1 MKNTIRII
9 TLNLAFILSASLYAA
24 NPYNADIV
32 VAQDGTGD
40 FTLLQAAIN
49 AAPSNSTR
57 RTVIYIKRGL
67 YNTEKVIVPAEKA
80 NITLIGESRDE
91 SIISYHVY
99 NCSTGICPAEDAA
112 KWTSD
117 NITTTAT
124 LTILGNG
131 FRAENL
137 TIRNTAGPVGQ
148 ALAITVKSDKCVFI
162 NCNLL
167 GYQDTI
173 YMWNVALR
181 TYFKGCL
188 VLGRTDYV
196 YGGGIGYFDG
206 CEIRSYGGG
215 WITAPS
221 TGALQPYGFVF
232 NDCTLTYTSGSP
244 RAGDDGTLI
253 RLGRP
258 WHGSPKVAWLYCN
271 MCAEINP
278 EGWGDT
284 WGMDSVTTA
293 PTIKLL
299 EYKNT
304 GPGAD
309 MTNRAKWATLRAMT
323 DVESLDYTVQQVM
336 KGSDGWD
343 PTVEAP
349 AVQTYTWKG
358 TGVSTNWL
366 DSTSWD
372 PKKIPAS
379 GESASVSGNLT
390 LTANGGTFVADLL
403 LNPGSKLDVT
413 SASTVN
419 FLSLDSAEIA
429 AVGTSTLSGKIA
441 TKDSSRFTVD
451 GQLEILATITGVHNL
466 IKAGAGKLLLN
477 ADNSNYSGTFLLKAG
492 SIEAKLAKSLGK
504 GSVTVKSGA
513 YLIIS
518 ADNAIDVKSKL
529 QIESGGTV
537 ILNNA
542 LTLNQLYI
550 NGVIQNPGL
559 YNSTTHPTV
568 FSGAQ
573 SIMVGRPTMFT
584 FQQASAKRWG
594 TAANYIP
601 ALLPLAGDTAF
612 VNVEM
617 EADAVA
623 FAATLLVKKNIRLV
637 GNAVSTGDIIMYNG
651 AFFSYATSGV
661 GFSLTAPLVV
671 DSAIYC
677 QMSGNAA
684 GNAMTFNGPIRGKGS
699 IQGYNYTNTASM
711 VAKVVLAG
719 DNSNFTGTWDGT
731 RASRVATSSGAF
743 DGTVANA
750 FGAGKITIGSGNKVY
765 FSHAQASSTKT
776 SLAMVT
782 GATAV
787 MNTNA
792 TVGKLILDGVEYT
805 SGSFTATSHPTFFQG
820 TGTLTVS
827 VANELASVQNLKPML
842 QYDGQSLHFS
852 TNIQKIEM
860 YNTLGQCLLKS
871 SVTGGKLA
879 IQLPQGMYVFR
890 LMDAKTEYRSKLTI
904 NWH

>member
-1 MKNTIRII
+1 MKNTLR
-9 TLNLAFILSASLYAA
+9 ILSILLLLGGNLHAA

-40 FTLLQAAIN
+40 FTHLQAAIN

-57 RTVIYIKRGL
+57 RTVIYIKRGV
-67 YNTEKVIVPAEKA
+67 YSTEKVIVPTEKA
-80 NITLIGESRDE
+80 NITLIGQSRDE
-91 SIISYHVY
+91 TILSYHVY
-99 NCSTGICPAEDAA
+99 NCATGICPAEDAA
-112 KWTSD
+112 KWTGD

-124 LTILGNG
+124 LTILGSG

-173 YMWNVALR
+173 YMWNVGLR

-188 VLGRTDYV
+188 VLGRTDYI
-196 YGGGIGYFDG
+196 YGGGIGFFDG

-232 NDCTLTYTSGSP
+232 SDCTLTYAAGSP
-244 RAGDDGTLI
+244 RAGDDGALI

-278 EGWGDT
+278 EGWGDI

-323 DVESLDYTVQQVM
+323 DLESLDYTVQQVM
-336 KGSDGWD
+336 KGTDNWD
-343 PTVEAP
+343 PSAEAP
-349 AVQTYTWKG
+349 TVQTYNWKG
-358 TGVSTNWL
+358 TGLTTNWL

-372 PKKIPAS
+372 PRKIPAS

-390 LTANGGTFVADLL
+390 LTANGGTFAADLL
-403 LNPGSKLDVT
+403 LNPGAKLEVT
-413 SASTVN
+413 SSSAVN
-419 FLSLDSAEIA
+419 YLSLDSAEIVA
-429 AVGTSTLSGKIA
+429 AGTATLSGKIA
-441 TKDSSRFTVD
+441 TKDSSRFNIA
-451 GQLEILATITGVHNL
+451 GQLDLQASITGVHNL
-466 IKAGAGKLLLN
+466 IKTGAGKLQMN
-477 ADNSNYSGTFLLKAG
+477 ADNSNYSGTLILKAG
-492 SIEAKLAKSLGK
+492 SVEAKLAKCLGK
-504 GSVTVKSGA
+504 GNVTVKSGA
-513 YLIIS
+513 SLIVS
-518 ADNAIDVKSKL
+518 TDNAIDVKSKL
-529 QIESGGTV
+529 SIESGGTV
-537 ILNNA
+537 VLNNA

-550 NGVIQNPGL
+550 NGVIQLPGT

-617 EADAVA
+617 EADAVVY
-623 FAATLLVKKNIRLV
+623 AATLLVKKNIRLV
-637 GNAVSTGDIIMYNG
+637 GNAVSTGDIILYNG
-651 AFFSYATSGV
+651 SFFSYATSGT

-684 GNAMTFNGPIRGKGS
+684 GNSMILNGPIRGKGS
-699 IQGYNYTNTASM
+699 IQAYNYTNTASM

-719 DNSNFTGTWDGT
+719 DNSKFTGTWDGT
-731 RASRVATSSGAF
+731 RASRVSTSSGAF
-743 DGTVANA
+743 EGTVAKA
-750 FGAGKITIGSGNKVY
+750 FGAGKINIGSGNKVY
-765 FSHAQASSTKT
+765 FSHAQASSVQNTL
-776 SLAMVT
+776 SLVT
-782 GATAV
+782 GAVAV
-787 MNTNA
+787 LNTNA
-792 TVGKLILDGVEYT
+792 TVGKLTLDGVEYT
-805 SGSFTATSHPTFFQG
+805 TGTFSATTHPTFFQG
-820 TGTLTVS
+820 TGILTIP
-827 VANELASVQNLKPML
+827 VANDLTSAVKHNARIIFDGKILYVSNS
-842 QYDGQSLHFS
+842 YD
-852 TNIQKIEM
+852 KVM
-860 YNTLGQCLLKS
+860 VYNQLGQLVFIRNVDS
-871 SVTGGKLA
+871 GKVPLTLHNG
-879 IQLPQGMYVFR
+879 IYVIR
-890 LMDAKTEYRSKLTI
+890 LSNKDSEGFSKLVV
-904 NWH
+904 N

>member
-1 MKNTIRII
+1 MKI
-9 TLNLAFILSASLYAA
+9 TLRILTCSLIFIFSASLFAA

-32 VAQDGTGD
+32 VAKDGSGD

-49 AAPSNSTR
+49 AAPSNSSR
-57 RTVIYIKRGL
+57 RTVIYVKRGL
-67 YNTEKVIVPAEKA
+67 YNTEKVMVPAEKT

-91 SIISYHVY
+91 SILSYHVY

-112 KWTSD
+112 KWTGE
-117 NITTTAT
+117 NINTTAT
-124 LTILGNG
+124 LTILGSG

-137 TIRNTAGPVGQ
+137 TIQNTAGPVGQ

-188 VLGRTDYV
+188 VLGRTDYI

-221 TGALQPYGFVF
+221 TGAFQPYGFVF
-232 NDCTLTYTSGSP
+232 NDCDLTYTAGSP
-244 RAGDDGTLI
+244 RSGDDGALI

-293 PTIKLL
+293 STIKLL

-309 MTNRAKWATLRAMT
+309 MTNRAKWTTLRAMT
-323 DVESLDYTVQQVM
+323 DVESLDYTVQNVM
-336 KGSDGWD
+336 KGTDNWN
-343 PTVEAP
+343 PTAEAP
-349 AVQTYTWKG
+349 AVQTYNWLG
-358 TGVSTNWL
+358 TGLTTNWL

-372 PKKIPAS
+372 PKKIPVS
-379 GESASVSGNLT
+379 GESASVSGDLT
-390 LTANGGTFVADLL
+390 LTANGGTFAADLL
-403 LNPGSKLDVT
+403 LKPGAKLNIT
-413 SASTVN
+413 APSTVN
-419 FLSLDSAEIA
+419 FMSLDSAELLA
-429 AVGTSTLSGKIA
+429 SETTTLSGKIA
-441 TKDSSRFTVD
+441 TKDSARFYII
-451 GQLEILATITGVHNL
+451 GQLEVLATITGVHNL
-466 IKAGAGKLLLN
+466 IKSGAGKLILN
-477 ADNSNYSGTFLLKAG
+477 ADNSNYSGTIVLKAG
-492 SIEAKLAKSLGK
+492 TLEAKLPKCLGK
-504 GSVTVKSGA
+504 GSVTVKNGA
-513 YLIIS
+513 TLIVN
-518 ADNAIDVKSKL
+518 AENAIDVKSKV
-529 QIESGGTV
+529 QIESGGMV

-542 LTLNQLYI
+542 MTLNQLYI
-550 NGVIQNPGL
+550 NGVIQSPGL
-559 YNSTTHPTV
+559 YNSSTHPTV
-568 FSGAQ
+568 FSGTQ
-573 SIMVGRPTMFT
+573 SILVGRPTMFT
-584 FQQASAKRWG
+584 FQQASGKRWG

-617 EADAVA
+617 EADAVP
-623 FAATLLVKKNIRLV
+623 FAANLLVKRNIRLV
-637 GNAVSTGDIIMYNG
+637 GNATCTGDITMYNG
-651 AFFSYATSGV
+651 SYFSYATSGL
-661 GFSLTAPLVV
+661 GFSLTAPIVV

-699 IQGYNYTNTASM
+699 IQAYNYTNTASM
-711 VAKVVLAG
+711 VARVVLAG

-731 RASRVATSSGAF
+731 RASRQATSSGAF
-743 DGTVANA
+743 DGTSANA
-750 FGAGKITIGSGNKVY
+750 FGKGKITIGSGNKVY
-765 FSHAQASSTKT
+765 FNHAQSSGVQT
-776 SLAMVT
+776 SLSLVN
-782 GATAV
+782 GAVAV
-787 MNTNA
+787 LNTNA
-792 TVGKLILDGVEYT
+792 TVGKLILDGVEFI
-805 SGSFTATSHPTFFQG
+805 SGTFSASTHPTFFQG

-827 VANELASVQNLKPML
+827 VTNGIASTKEQNTIYFDGNTLYFSKEAQRIELFN
-842 QYDGQSLHFS
+842 SLG
-852 TNIQKIEM
+852 QKIL
-860 YNTLGQCLLKS
+860 NRFVKD
-871 SVTGGKLA
+871 GKLTV
-879 IQLPQGMYVFR
+879 QLPKGCYIVRMEKG
-890 LMDAKTEYRSKLTI
+890 KTAFKSKLI
-904 NWH
+904 VK

>member
-1 MKNTIRII
+1 MLSI
-9 TLNLAFILSASLYAA
+9 LLFCCGNLFAA

-32 VAQDGTGD
+32 VAQDGSGD
-40 FTLLQAAIN
+40 FKLLQAAIN
-49 AAPSNSTR
+49 ATPSNSSR
-57 RTVIYIKRGL
+57 RTIIYIKRGV
-67 YNTEKVIVPAEKA
+67 YSTEKVIIPTEKT
-80 NITLIGESRDE
+80 NISLIGESRDE
-91 SIISYHVY
+91 TILSYHVY
-99 NCSTGICPAEDAA
+99 NCATGICPAEDGA
-112 KWTSD
+112 KWTGD

-124 LTILGNG
+124 LTILGAG

-173 YMWNVALR
+173 YLWNVALR

-188 VLGRTDYV
+188 VLGRTDYI

-232 NDCTLTYTSGSP
+232 NDCDLTYVAGSP
-244 RAGDDGTLI
+244 RAGDDGALI

-284 WGMDSVTTA
+284 WGMDSVMTA
-293 PTIKLL
+293 TTIKFL

-304 GPGAD
+304 GVGAD

-323 DVESLDYTVQQVM
+323 DLESLDYTVQKVM
-336 KGSDGWD
+336 KGNDNWD
-343 PTVEAP
+343 PTAEAP

-358 TGVSTNWL
+358 TGLSTNWL

-372 PKKIPAS
+372 PKRIPAS
-379 GESASVSGNLT
+379 GESANVPREVT
-390 LTANGGTFVADLL
+390 LTANGGTFAADLL
-403 LNPGSKLDVT
+403 LNPGAKMEVT
-413 SASTVN
+413 APSTVN
-419 FLSLDSAEIA
+419 YLSLDSAELLA
-429 AVGTSTLSGKIA
+429 AGNTVLSGKIA
-441 TKDSSRFTVD
+441 TKDSSYLNIAGT
-451 GQLEILATITGVHNL
+451 LELQATISGVHNL
-466 IKAGAGKLLLN
+466 IKKGAGRLTMN
-477 ADNSNYSGTFLLKAG
+477 ADNSNYAGSFIIKAG

-504 GSVTVKSGA
+504 GSVTVKSGSS
-513 YLIIS
+513 LVVS
-518 ADNAIDVKSKL
+518 ADNAIDVKSKV
-529 QIESGGTV
+529 QIEAGGTV
-537 ILNNA
+537 VLNNA
-542 LTLNQLYI
+542 MTLNQLYI

-573 SIMVGRPTMFT
+573 SILVGRPTLFT

-594 TAANYIP
+594 TASNYIP

-617 EADAVA
+617 EADAVP
-623 FAATLLVKKNIRLV
+623 FAATLLVKRNIRLV
-637 GNAVSTGDIIMYNG
+637 GNAVSTGDIIFYNG
-651 AFFSYATSGV
+651 AFLSYATSGT

-684 GNAMTFNGPIRGKGS
+684 GNAMSLLGPIRGKGS
-699 IQGYNYTNTASM
+699 IQAYNYTNTAGM
-711 VAKVVLAG
+711 VAKVILGG

-731 RASRVATSSGAF
+731 RASRQATSSGAF
-743 DGTVANA
+743 DGTSANA
-750 FGAGKITIGSGNKVY
+750 FGKGKINIGSGNKVY
-765 FSHAQASSTKT
+765 FNHAQASGNQT
-776 SLAMVT
+776 SLSLVT
-782 GATAV
+782 GAVAIL
-787 MNTNA
+787 NTNA
-792 TVGKLILDGVEYT
+792 TVGKLILDGAEQAAGTY
-805 SGSFTATSHPTFFQG
+805 GSATHPAFFQG
-820 TGTLTVS
+820 TGLLTVPVS
-827 VANELASVQNLKPML
+827 SGMKSSTQTKSISCYNGKTLFVDPSVQVVKL
-842 QYDGQSLHFS
+842 
-852 TNIQKIEM
+852 
-860 YNTLGQCLLKS
+860 YNALGQRIQAGQVVNGQVDLHVQKGLYLL
-871 SVTGGKLA
+871 
-879 IQLPQGMYVFR
+879 R
-890 LMDAKTEYRSKLTI
+890 LEGQTNGTTSKLI
-904 NWH
+904 VK